1 MKKFKLLPVDSPL
14 VEVECGGVT
23 ERSQHIK
30 DTKKNPNFP
39 QPVFRFDVVSTVCE
53 MLLSVPPRILI
64 LFKTYEIVFS
74 WRGTTI
80 LFNVYIAIE
89 LVSWNLPQSPVTC
102 IV

>member
-53 MLLSVPPRILI
+53 MLLSVLPPRILI
-64 LFKTYEIVFS
+64 LFKAYEIVFS

-89 LVSWNLPQSPVTC
+89 LVSWNLPQLPVT
-102 IV
+102 